1 MARRD
6 RDYEQWMTGFIAAGN
21 KIEKEGLE
29 AYKKELRNRNLV
41 KVDIR
46 VTEKQMNEMLTFIS
60 RRAVM
65 NIMATALWVLY
76 DQYEFR
82 KKRLKKFQ
90 DHFEKVT
97 RDVCDLDYLGQR
109 YVRLEDF
116 AVELNERYDL
126 GIDVECVAA
135 CQDVYDSEDK
145 NFGKFRTK
153 DLLLELRNNGF
164 EDAAVFIEK
173 KLY

>member
-1 MARRD
+1 MSRRD
-6 RDYEQWMTGFIAAGN
+6 RDYEQWMTGVIYASN
-21 KIEKEGLE
+21 KVEKEGFE
-29 AYKKELRNRNLV
+29 ALKKEIRNRNLV

-135 CQDVYDSEDK
+135 CQDVYDNGDK
-145 NFGKFRTK
+145 RYRMCKIDRV
-153 DLLLELRNNGF
+153 LEELRNNGF

>member
-1 MARRD
+1 
-6 RDYEQWMTGFIAAGN
+6 
-21 KIEKEGLE
+21 
-29 AYKKELRNRNLV
+29 
-41 KVDIR
+41 
-46 VTEKQMNEMLTFIS
+46 
-60 RRAVM
+60 M
-65 NIMATALWVLY
+65 NIMASALWTLHDSY
-76 DQYEFR
+76 GFG
-82 KKRLKKFQ
+82 KKRLAEFKIA
-90 DHFEKVT
+90 FEKVVK
-97 RDVCDLDYLGQR
+97 DVSDLDYLGQR

-135 CQDVYDSEDK
+135 CQDVYDKGDS

-153 DLLLELRNNGF
+153 DLLKELRNNGF